1 MNSPTDPLHNFA
13 APGEP
18 GSMRDTRLIARA
30 VREEWPIPDAFRK
43 PVVMRQ
49 IAIATNPNSKNS
61 EATAAAR
68 CLANMNAQNIKS
80 RNEQH
85 SQHIHISGNA
95 NVLINASA
103 EERRRRLAAIGER
116 IRARRLANPIPPGG
130 SRTPFDP
137 IDDAQDSEGAS
148 GETA

>member
-49 IAIATNPNSKNS
+49 VAIATNPNTKNS

-80 RNEQH
+80 CNEQN
-85 SQHIHISGNA
+85 SQHIHISGTA
-95 NVLINASA
+95 NVLINAPA

-116 IRARRLANPIPPGG
+116 LRAGRLANPIPPGG
-130 SRTPFDP
+130 SRSPFDS

>member
-1 MNSPTDPLHNFA
+1 MTNPTDPLDNFA

-18 GSMRDTRLIARA
+18 GSWADTRLIARA
-30 VREEWPIPDAFRK
+30 VREEWPIPMELRQ

-49 IAIATNPNSKNS
+49 VAIAIDPKSKRS

-68 CLANMNAQNIKS
+68 CLASMHAQNIKS
-80 RNEQH
+80 RSQQQ

-116 IRARRLANPIPPGG
+116 LRARRLANPIPPDG
-130 SRTPFDP
+130 SRSTFDP
-137 IDDAQDSEGAS
+137 TDDAPDAEGAG

>member
-49 IAIATNPNSKNS
+49 VAIATNPNTKNS
-61 EATAAAR
+61 EATAAAP
-68 CLANMNAQNIKS
+68 CLANMNTQNIKS
-80 RNEQH
+80 CNEKN
-85 SQHIHISGNA
+85 SRLLLLSITW
-95 NVLINASA
+95 NVVIY
-103 EERRRRLAAIGER
+103 
-116 IRARRLANPIPPGG
+116 
-130 SRTPFDP
+130 
-137 IDDAQDSEGAS
+137 
-148 GETA
+148 